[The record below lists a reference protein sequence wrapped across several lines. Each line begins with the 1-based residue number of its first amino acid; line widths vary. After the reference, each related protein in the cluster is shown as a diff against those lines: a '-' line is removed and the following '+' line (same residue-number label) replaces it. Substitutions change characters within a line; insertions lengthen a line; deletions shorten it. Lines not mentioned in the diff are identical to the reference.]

1 MQIQRLKRL
10 MNIISDIKHNPASN
24 PDRLCAC
31 FAISRRQFYKDRD
44 LLAAMGFVF
53 HFSRK
58 QNRLL
63 LDKEPAE
70 GALDGIFALL
80 EAARSLINQDN
91 LFAVMAA
98 WEALQGLLAP
108 LPPRI
113 NKIFQQG
120 LQTLLLEEGLGCSLE
135 IFNQLQ
141 AGLQHGRR
149 IMVLLKGEASPL
161 MLAPRELTLEQ
172 GVLYLLSDTLNASHP
187 LAVMLKDR
195 EYPALAVRHIR
206 KAAATPFF
214 APQSFVQP

>member
-24 PDRLCAC
+24 PDCLCAC

-44 LLAAMGFVF
+44 LLAAMGFGF

-70 GALDGIFALL
+70 TAPDGIFALL

-91 LFAVMAA
+91 LFAFMAA
-98 WEALQGLLAP
+98 WETLQGLLAL
-108 LPPRI
+108 LPPRL
-113 NKIFQQG
+113 NKIFQHG
-120 LQTLLLEEGLGCSLE
+120 LQTLLLEEGLACSLE
-135 IFNQLQ
+135 NFNQLR
-141 AGLQHGRR
+141 ASLRHGRR
-149 IMVLLKGEASPL
+149 IVVLLKGETSPL

-172 GVLYLLSDTLNASHP
+172 GVLYLLSDTLSASHP
-187 LAVMLKDR
+187 LAVILKNR
-195 EYPALAVRHIR
+195 EYPALAARHIR
-206 KAAATPFF
+206 KVAVTPFF
-214 APQSFVQP
+214 AAS